1 MLEQLLTRTGNGEA
15 FRQIKAAVSENRTA
29 AIYDLCEGARVFLA
43 CWLSRAEGRQVL
55 LIAPNEAS
63 ALRMAEDS
71 GQLLKARPRLLAPD
85 MPEFVQG
92 TVSRESRY
100 TRMETLLCALN
111 GTPGVTVT
119 TVEAL
124 MTVLPDAEAVRRRT
138 VRLLTDMEIEPDELL
153 RKLAASGY
161 ERVDMVEGRGQFA
174 RRGEIVDIYA
184 PDAEHAVR
192 VEFFDN
198 VIDSIRTFD
207 CLTQRSLDRV
217 SSASLPPAVLTFVP
231 EEEREAAAER
241 IRAFTREQ
249 IRRLPQD
256 LLMAGLAEID
266 GARRPESRTGLG
278 RLLMDADTLEETG
291 ILPNAEQ
298 WAGVAWK
305 VEPQLRKWFHD
316 PIVVI
321 DQPDGLRERV
331 SDRLD
336 GFAEDLKN
344 ALERHEAVPEQS
356 GLLLDQDALL
366 RQMEGLPVLLTQDF
380 LRDMSGIRP
389 DLAIQLKAP
398 SPARYMTRLRDLAKD
413 IRRWTAEGNRVFL
426 LAGGSARSLRL
437 RDALRDAELE
447 VPVAETESDFSR
459 SPLILTE
466 SLSHGMLLTDEKT
479 VIISDSDI
487 FGAGYRKQR
496 RSAQNGEKLDAF
508 TDLKEGDYVVHESHG
523 IGIFRGIQRV
533 QSEGKYRDY
542 LKIDYRGEDKLYVP
556 IDQFDRVQKYIGNPD
571 ELPPLNSLGGND
583 WQRQTRKVRAG
594 LKQLAFDLVKLYA
607 ARQSTPGHAFGP
619 DTPWQRQFEDAFPYE
634 LTPDQ
639 QRAVRD
645 ITHDM
650 EEPKNMDRLLCG
662 DVGYGKTEVAL
673 RAAFKAVMDG
683 KQVAFLAP
691 TTILVQQHY
700 LTILKRIGDLPV
712 AVDMLSR
719 FRTSKQQ
726 KETIKAVAEG
736 RVDILVGT
744 HRMLSKEVQFKNL
757 GLLIVDEEQRFGVG
771 HKETIKRMKTSV
783 DVLTLSATPIP
794 RTLHMGMIGV
804 RDMSLLETPP
814 EERYPVRTYVIDYND
829 AVIRDAIRREMNRG
843 GQVYCL
849 YNRVQTIDEF
859 RARLQALLPDARIA
873 VAHGQMKEHALE
885 DIMLDFFDGRY
896 DVLLSTTIIENG
908 LDVPNANTLIVFD
921 ADRFGLSQ
929 LYQLRGRVG
938 RSNRMA
944 YAYFTVRPDKMLS
957 EDAQKR
963 LSAIREFTEFGSGFR
978 IAMRDLEIRGAGNI
992 FGPEQSG
999 NVSSV
1004 GYDMYVKLI
1013 NEAVREARSEMTGQ
1027 APPRPELET
1036 RIDVRVD
1043 AYLPERYVRDD
1054 IQRMEIYK
1062 RIALIRNRVDR
1073 EDVLEEL
1080 IDRFGDPPQ
1089 EVVNLVDIAH
1099 LRALCARLGVN
1110 RVTAAAGSL
1119 VFRLAPDYMP
1129 DINRLYRALEEGGDK
1144 RLIFSASKEA
1154 ALVFQDRKKENE
1166 QMVKDAVPVLEKV
1179 IEKL

>member
-1 MLEQLLTRTGNGEA
+1 MLDQLLTRIGSGEA
-15 FRQIKAAVSENRTA
+15 FQNIKTAVGENRKTA
-29 AIYDLCEGARVFLA
+29 VYDLCEGARVFLA
-43 CWLSRAEGRQVL
+43 CWLCRATGRHVL
-55 LIAPNEAS
+55 VIASGEAA

-71 GQLLKARPRLLAPD
+71 GQLLNQRPHVLPAD

-92 TVSRESRY
+92 AASRETQY
-100 TRMETLLCALN
+100 TRMETLLNALD
-111 GTPGVTVT
+111 GEPGVTVT
-119 TVEAL
+119 TAEAL
-124 MTVLPDAEAVRRRT
+124 MTALPEVAGVRAHS
-138 VRLLTDMEIEPDELL
+138 VRLMTEMEITPETLL
-153 RKLAASGY
+153 ERFARAGY

-174 RRGEIVDIYA
+174 RRGEIVDVYA
-184 PDAEHAVR
+184 PDAQNAVR
-192 VEFFDN
+192 IEFFDT
-198 VIDSIRTFD
+198 VIDSIRSFD
-207 CLTQRSLDRV
+207 CLTQRSLDRLTSV
-217 SSASLPPAVLTFVP
+217 ELPPAVMMFVP
-231 EEEREAAAER
+231 ETERQAAAER
-241 IRAFTREQ
+241 IREYTREQ

-256 LLMAGLAEID
+256 MLMTGLAEAD
-266 GARRPESRTGLG
+266 GAQRMASRTGLG
-278 RLLMDADTLEETG
+278 RLLEDADTLEESG
-291 ILPNAEQ
+291 ILMNAGQ
-298 WAGVAWK
+298 WAGVAWS
-305 VEPQLRKWFHD
+305 VQPQIREWFHD

-321 DQPDGLRERV
+321 DQPDSLRSRV
-331 SDRLD
+331 TDRLD
-336 GFAEDLKN
+336 GFVEDLKN
-344 ALERHEAVPEQS
+344 ALERHEAVPQQL
-356 GLLLDQDALL
+356 GLLLDLEGFLSQF
-366 RQMEGLPVLLTQDF
+366 EGLPMLLTQDF

-389 DLAIQLKAP
+389 DLAVQLKAASP
-398 SPARYMTRLRDLAKD
+398 SQYMTRFRDLEKD
-413 IRRWTAEGNRVFL
+413 VRRWKDGGYQVYL
-426 LAGGSARSLRL
+426 LAGGAARSQRL
-437 RDALRDAELE
+437 ADALREMDLE
-447 VPVAETESDFSR
+447 VPVAEAPDDLSR
-459 SPLILTE
+459 SPVILPQT
-466 SLSHGMLLTDEKT
+466 LSRGMLLEDEKT
-479 VIISDSDI
+479 VLVSDSDI
-487 FGAGYRKQR
+487 FGAGYRKAR
-496 RSAQNGEKLDAF
+496 KTAQNGEKLEAF
-508 TDLKEGDYVVHESHG
+508 TDLREGDYVVHELHG

-571 ELPPLNSLGGND
+571 ELPPLNSLGNND
-583 WQRQTRKVRAG
+583 WQRQTKKVRAG
-594 LKQLAFDLVKLYA
+594 LKKLAFDLVKLYA
-607 ARQSTPGHAFGP
+607 ARQATPGYAFGP

-700 LTILKRIGDLPV
+700 LTILRRMGDLPV
-712 AVDMLSR
+712 SVDMLSR
-719 FRTSKQQ
+719 FRTAKQQ
-726 KETIKAVAEG
+726 KATIAAVAEG
-736 RVDILVGT
+736 KVDILVGT

-859 RARLQALLPDARIA
+859 RARLQSLLPDARIA

-908 LDVPNANTLIVFD
+908 LDVPNANTLIVYD

-938 RSNRMA
+938 RSTRMA
-944 YAYFTVRPDKMLS
+944 YAYFTVRPDKMIS

-963 LSAIREFTEFGSGFR
+963 LNAIREFTEFGSGFR

-999 NVSSV
+999 NVSTV

-1013 NEAVREARSEMTGQ
+1013 NEAVREAQSEMTGK
-1027 APPRPELET
+1027 APPKPELET
-1036 RIDVRVD
+1036 RVDVRVD
-1043 AYLPERYVRDD
+1043 AFLPERYVRGEL
-1054 IQRMEIYK
+1054 QRMEIYK

-1089 EVVNLVDIAH
+1089 EAVNLVDIAH
-1099 LRALCARLGVN
+1099 LRALCARLGIN
-1110 RVTAAAGSL
+1110 RVSGTPGGL
-1119 VFRLAPDYMP
+1119 VFRFDPDYMP
-1129 DINRLYRALEEGGDK
+1129 DFNRLYKVLEQGDE

-1154 ALVFQDRKKENE
+1154 ALVYHDKGKTSE
-1166 QMVKDAVPVLEKV
+1166 QLVKAAVPVMENIVGK
-1179 IEKL
+1179 I